1 MIIIGEKINGAIP
14 SVAKAIEE
22 KNADWIRDLAK
33 RQTDGGAEYID
44 VCSSVVEGDVEVLK
58 WLIDL
63 VQEVSDAKICIDSPS
78 AKSCVEA
85 IPFCKK
91 PGIINS
97 VSMEGSKIDTVFPVI
112 ADTDW
117 ECIALLCGD
126 SGIPE
131 TVEERMEIFAQIM
144 EKAKEY
150 NIPPS
155 RLHIDPLVISL
166 GTNSESFSIFAEV
179 TRQVKAQYPDIH
191 VTSGLSNISFGLPS
205 RKTINQAFLILAM
218 YAGMDCAIM
227 DPTNRDM
234 LGSLYATEAL
244 MEIDE
249 FCLDYLDA
257 YRADL
262 FGVQKKK

>member
-1 MIIIGEKINGAIP
+1 M
-14 SVAKAIEE
+14 
-22 KNADWIRDLAK
+22 
-33 RQTDGGAEYID
+33 
-44 VCSSVVEGDVEVLK
+44 K

-85 IPFCKK
+85 IPFCNK

-97 VSMEGSKIDTVFPVI
+97 VSMEGNKIDIVFPVI

-117 ECIALLCGD
+117 ECVALLCGY
-126 SGIPE
+126 SGIPDS
-131 TVEERMEIFAQIM
+131 VEERMEIFEQIM

-155 RLHIDPLVISL
+155 RLHIDPLVIGL
-166 GTNSESFSIFAEV
+166 GTNSESFTIFAEV
-179 TRQVKAQYPDIH
+179 TRRVKAQYPDIQ

-257 YRADL
+257 YRSDL

>member
-1 MIIIGEKINGAIP
+1 
-14 SVAKAIEE
+14 
-22 KNADWIRDLAK
+22 
-33 RQTDGGAEYID
+33 
-44 VCSSVVEGDVEVLK
+44 
-58 WLIDL
+58 
-63 VQEVSDAKICIDSPS
+63 
-78 AKSCVEA
+78 
-85 IPFCKK
+85 
-91 PGIINS
+91 
-97 VSMEGSKIDTVFPVI
+97 
-112 ADTDW
+112 
-117 ECIALLCGD
+117 
-126 SGIPE
+126 
-131 TVEERMEIFAQIM
+131 MEIFEQIM

-166 GTNSESFSIFAEV
+166 GTNSESFTIFAEV
-179 TRQVKAQYPDIH
+179 TRRVKAQYPDIH

-257 YRADL
+257 YRSDL